1 MTNKELTVS
10 DGLAVGLE
18 YTLRLDDGETI
29 DSSAGREP
37 LGFLQGEGQ
46 IIPGLEQA
54 LYGMAVGEEK
64 SVVVQPEDGYGHRDS
79 TAFQQ
84 IPRDSFPSDVNPEPG
99 MALELVDD
107 SGQSMLAFV
116 SEVGPDN
123 VLIDMNHPLAGETL
137 HFDVRIA
144 TLRAA
149 TSEELAHGH
158 VHDHGHEH

>member
-1 MTNKELTVS
+1 MANKELTVS

-18 YTLRLDDGETI
+18 YTLRLESGEVI
-29 DSSAGREP
+29 DSSAGRGP
-37 LGFLQGEGQ
+37 LGILQGEGQ

-64 SVVVQPEDGYGHRDS
+64 SVVVEPEDGYGRRDS
-79 TAFQQ
+79 TALQQ
-84 IPRDSFPSDVNPEPG
+84 IPLNSFPSDVNPEPG

-116 SEVGPDN
+116 AEVGPDQ

-144 TLRAA
+144 TLRSA

-158 VHDHGHEH
+158 VHGHGHEH

>member
-1 MTNKELTVS
+1 MANKEMTVS

-18 YTLRLDDGETI
+18 YTLRLDNGETI
-29 DSSAGREP
+29 DSSAGRGP
-37 LGFLQGEGQ
+37 LDFLQGEGQ

-54 LYGMAVGEEK
+54 LYGMVVGEEK
-64 SVVVQPEDGYGHRDS
+64 SVVVQPEDGYGRRDS
-79 TAFQQ
+79 TALQQ
-84 IPRDSFPSDVNPEPG
+84 IPLDSFPSDVNPEPG
-99 MALELVDD
+99 MALELVDE

-116 SEVGPDN
+116 AEVDPDY

-149 TSEELAHGH
+149 TSEELEHGH
-158 VHDHGHEH
+158 VHGHGQEH

>member
-1 MTNKELTVS
+1 MANKEMTVS

-18 YTLRLDDGETI
+18 YTLRLDNGETI
-29 DSSAGREP
+29 DSSAGRGP
-37 LGFLQGEGQ
+37 LDFLQGEGQ

-64 SVVVQPEDGYGHRDS
+64 SVVVQPEDGYGRRDS
-79 TAFQQ
+79 TALQQ
-84 IPRDSFPSDVNPEPG
+84 IPLDSFPSDVNPEAG

-116 SEVGPDN
+116 AEVGPDQ

-158 VHDHGHEH
+158 VHGHGHEH